1 MKPDHRTI
9 SDRERT
15 DESLRAERANAD
27 DALADRQ
34 SKAEAVADRV
44 VRRARARADAVL
56 VSARAEADGQVDHR
70 APGATAQILAA
81 ERAVQD
87 DTLQDERNAA
97 DEVLRQQREDT
108 AAALKRLLPLER
120 EATDRHLLSERG
132 LSDDAI
138 ASRDD
143 FLGMVSHDLRDL
155 IGAIVVT
162 SGLLA
167 SRAAGDVD
175 GSQVVACTERIQ
187 RYAARMNRLIGDLVD
202 ITSIDAGKLAVT
214 ATRGDAGLLISE
226 VVDTF
231 QTAAA
236 ARNIVLAA
244 QVVDGTLLAEFDHG
258 RLLQVLANLIS
269 NSIKFT
275 PEGGRVLVRGER
287 VAAGVRFCVSDSG
300 PGISAGML
308 EAVFER
314 FRQGAEGAGRGL
326 GLGLHI
332 SKCIVNAH
340 GGTIWAESGPGE
352 GTRIYFVVPA
362 SAERRRPAA
371 PA

>member
-27 DALADRQ
+27 DALANRQ
-34 SKAEAVADRV
+34 SNAEDVADRV
-44 VRRARARADAVL
+44 VRRARDRADAVL
-56 VSARAEADGQVDHR
+56 VSARAEADGQVDRR

-120 EATDRHLLSERG
+120 EATDRHLRSERG
-132 LSDDAI
+132 LTDDAS

-226 VVDTF
+226 VLDTF
-231 QTAAA
+231 QNGSG
-236 ARNIVLAA
+236 RA
-244 QVVDGTLLAEFDHG
+244 QHCAGGAG
-258 RLLQVLANLIS
+258 CRRYPA
-269 NSIKFT
+269 
-275 PEGGRVLVRGER
+275 GRV
-287 VAAGVRFCVSDSG
+287 
-300 PGISAGML
+300 
-308 EAVFER
+308 
-314 FRQGAEGAGRGL
+314 
-326 GLGLHI
+326 
-332 SKCIVNAH
+332 
-340 GGTIWAESGPGE
+340 
-352 GTRIYFVVPA
+352 
-362 SAERRRPAA
+362 
-371 PA
+371 